1 MDLEQMLKRL
11 DWLEEERRKDKTA
24 LNLVQDRME
33 SVSADLPGMLQRIK
47 ELESALTH
55 ITSTLTRFDQ
65 VDVAVAQL
73 RVDLG
78 RSVEAVEKTR
88 SEHEREL
95 EKTRRADV
103 ALLQKSI
110 GDVKKGL
117 EPIIELRK
125 NMAAR
130 VEEEQRLNRMIEEMA
145 SAIREDQRSDE
156 EYRRSLRVLDEGR
169 RQDSKR
175 LTDQQAEVSTF
186 RKRLDEQRGKID
198 LANAGVRKV
207 ELRFSELQGAEA
219 ERRQAQMA
227 FTERHNMMNV
237 ERDRVWKEW
246 QERYDSFAA
255 QAQNMDGQLQTLE
268 ATNRAMKRSQD
279 AFDDI
284 TQRFERRINEITEIQ
299 RLNEERVR
307 QDWQAFKADDQ
318 KRWINYSLVQDETQR
333 ESGRQFVKVNDRLV
347 ELDDRTQELTD
358 LLTQV
363 IEDTEKRLQTL
374 LGMTREW
381 LESFER
387 ASGRSSPGV

>member
-198 LANAGVRKV
+198 LANDGVRKV

-284 TQRFERRINEITEIQ
+284 TQRF
-299 RLNEERVR
+299 
-307 QDWQAFKADDQ
+307 DWQAFKADDQ